1 MPCLRKAYTPDG
13 ARAETGGLTMGE
25 CIEREAVLRAVQGQR
40 SPCRS
45 PAQNR
50 MLDCLKAA
58 VIRISAAD
66 VAPVVRCENCA
77 FSQSDG
83 WVCGGTALMPPHQ
96 TFPDSF
102 CECGAKM
109 DGGADHEAD

>member
-1 MPCLRKAYTPDG
+1 MTEYIK
-13 ARAETGGLTMGE
+13 
-25 CIEREAVLRAVQGQR
+25 REALVSNLELLARHEDKFRQSVILGVVDTIRA
-40 SPCRS
+40 
-45 PAQNR
+45 
-50 MLDCLKAA
+50 ME
-58 VIRISAAD
+58 AAD
-66 VAPVVRCENCA
+66 AVLVVRCENCA

-109 DGGADHEAD
+109 DGGGNDAKSV